1 MYCSKH
7 PTMTPIYCSECMSE
21 RNSKVKEFE
30 QKYDE
35 LRDQVV
41 WAITHVDVV
50 DSKGIFEVLADTLK
64 MLDEQEGNNPRRRR

>member
-30 QKYDE
+30 QKKYAE

-41 WAITHVDVV
+41 WAITHIDVV

-64 MLDEQEGNNPRRRR
+64 MLDER